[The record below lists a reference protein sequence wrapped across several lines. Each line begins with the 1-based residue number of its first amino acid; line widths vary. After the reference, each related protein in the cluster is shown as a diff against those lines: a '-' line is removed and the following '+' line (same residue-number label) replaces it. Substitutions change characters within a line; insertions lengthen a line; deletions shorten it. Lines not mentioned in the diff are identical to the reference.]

1 MRTLL
6 EYLYLDV
13 KVRSPDEIQDLTN
26 EKLESERKE
35 LTQKPADKLIAE
47 IRSFI
52 EVLLTIKNKN
62 EDTLKDESNN
72 SMESPTSSMPPFAKD
87 KNSVKSVSLFSN
99 KDRGLNY
106 YSNLSERQGR
116 GTIDDQILRKKKRVV

>member
-1 MRTLL
+1 VRTLL